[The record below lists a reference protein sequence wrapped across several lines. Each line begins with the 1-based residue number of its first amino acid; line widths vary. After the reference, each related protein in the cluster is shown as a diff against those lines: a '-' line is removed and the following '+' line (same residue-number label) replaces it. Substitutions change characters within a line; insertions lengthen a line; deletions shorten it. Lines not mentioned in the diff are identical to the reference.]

1 MIPSSLRARFTI
13 LAAGAITVALVLAGF
28 VLTFIFDGNIRARA
42 VAEVGDDLRTLAA
55 HARIAADGR
64 LVIDVEL
71 SDPRFR
77 TPYGGYYWQAGRGQA
92 AELKSRSLLDFAID
106 WRPQPPTGNDVAIYE
121 RPAPEGRRMFVLERR
136 VVVPGG
142 STPTIARIAVGLDQG
157 ELDEARTA
165 FIQFAA
171 SSLAALGLALVA
183 ALWFATRA
191 SLAPLRALR
200 AALIEV
206 HHGRRTTVE
215 GAFPDEV
222 RPLVDDLNALLQARN
237 ADLVTARARA
247 GDLAHG
253 LKTPLAVLSS
263 TARHLRETGQMD
275 AATEI
280 DGEIQRM
287 SRHVTRELVRAR
299 AGVRAFRRS
308 HPTPVAPVAAAL
320 TKALAVLPSTHPI
333 AFEVKVPASAAA
345 PMDETDLTEVLG
357 NVIDNARKWT
367 RGRVQIAAEE
377 VAGGGIRITVEDD
390 GPGLPD
396 DDPSFEIERGRR
408 LDEQV
413 EGSGFGLAIVKDLV
427 EAYGGDLTLG
437 RSALG
442 GLKVDIALP

>member
-13 LAAGAITVALVLAGF
+13 IAACAITVALVLAGF
-28 VLTFIFDGNIRARA
+28 MLTLIFDGNIRARA

-55 HARIAADGR
+55 NARIGTDGR
-64 LVIDVEL
+64 LVIDGDL

-77 TPYGGYYWQAGRGQA
+77 TPYGGYYWQAGRDQQID
-92 AELKSRSLLDFAID
+92 LKSRSLLDFTID

-136 VVVPGG
+136 VVVSRGG
-142 STPTIARIAVGLDQG
+142 APTIARIVVGLDQG

-171 SSLAALGLALVA
+171 SSLAALGFALVA
-183 ALWFATRA
+183 ALWFATSA

-200 AALIEV
+200 AALMEV
-206 HHGRRTTVE
+206 HLGRKTSVE
-215 GAFPDEV
+215 GRFPDEV
-222 RPLVDDLNALLQARN
+222 KPLVDDLNALLQARN

-253 LKTPLAVLSS
+253 LKTPLAVLTS
-263 TARHLRETGQMD
+263 TARQLREAGEAE
-275 AATEI
+275 AAADIE
-280 DGEIQRM
+280 GEVQRM

-308 HPTPVAPVAAAL
+308 HPTPVAPVAATLTRAL
-320 TKALAVLPSTHPI
+320 SALPSPRPI
-333 AFEVKVPASAAA
+333 AFETRIPAEAAA
-345 PMDETDLTEVLG
+345 PMDETDLTEVMG
-357 NVIDNARKWT
+357 NVVDNARKWARSKVLIT
-367 RGRVQIAAEE
+367 ATES
-377 VAGGGIRITVEDD
+377 AGAVHITVEDD
-390 GPGLPD
+390 GPGLPGD
-396 DDPSFEIERGRR
+396 ALSYEIERGRR

-427 EAYGGDLTLG
+427 EAYGGDLTLT
-437 RSALG
+437 RSPLG
-442 GLKVDIALP
+442 GLKVDIVLP

>member
-13 LAAGAITVALVLAGF
+13 IAACAITVALVLAGF
-28 VLTFIFDGNIRARA
+28 VLTFIFDGNMRARA

-55 HARIAADGR
+55 NARIGPDGR
-64 LVIDVEL
+64 LVIDGDL

-77 TPYGGYYWQAGRGQA
+77 TPYGGYYWQAGRDQQID
-92 AELKSRSLLDFAID
+92 LKSRSLLDFTIA
-106 WRPQPPTGNDVAIYE
+106 WRPQPPTGNGVAIYE

-136 VVVPGG
+136 VVV
-142 STPTIARIAVGLDQG
+142 SNNRMPTIARIVVGLDQG

-183 ALWFATRA
+183 ALWFATSA

-200 AALIEV
+200 ASLMEV
-206 HHGRRTTVE
+206 HLGRQASVE
-215 GAFPDEV
+215 GRFPDEV

-253 LKTPLAVLSS
+253 LKTPLAVLTS
-263 TARHLRETGQMD
+263 TARHLREAGQAE
-275 AATEI
+275 AAAEI
-280 DGEIQRM
+280 DGEVQRM

-308 HPTPVAPVAAAL
+308 HPTPIGPVAATLTRAL
-320 TKALAVLPSTHPI
+320 SALPSPNAV
-333 AFEVKVPASAAA
+333 AFETRVPADAAA
-345 PMDETDLTEVLG
+345 PMDETDLTEVMG
-357 NVIDNARKWT
+357 NIIDNARKWARSKVLIT
-367 RGRVQIAAEE
+367 ASES
-377 VAGGGIRITVEDD
+377 AGTVHITVEDD
-390 GPGLPD
+390 GPGLPGD
-396 DDPSFEIERGRR
+396 ALSYEIERGRR

-427 EAYGGDLTLG
+427 EAYGGDLALT
-437 RSALG
+437 RSSLG

>member
-13 LAAGAITVALVLAGF
+13 IAAGAILVALVLAGF
-28 VLTFIFDGNIRARA
+28 ALTFIFDGNIRARA

-55 HARIAADGR
+55 HARIAPDGR
-64 LVIDVEL
+64 LVIDIEL
-71 SDPRFR
+71 GDPRFR

-92 AELKSRSLLDFAID
+92 VELKSRSLLDFVID

-136 VVVPGG
+136 VVVSGG
-142 STPTIARIAVGLDQG
+142 ATPTIARIAVGLDQG

-171 SSLAALGLALVA
+171 SSLAALGIALVA
-183 ALWFATRA
+183 GLWFATQTG
-191 SLAPLRALR
+191 LAPLRALR

-206 HHGRRTTVE
+206 HHGRRATVE
-215 GAFPDEV
+215 GSFPDEV

-263 TARHLRETGQMD
+263 TARHLRETGQAE
-275 AATEI
+275 AAAEI
-280 DGEIQRM
+280 EGEIQRM

-299 AGVRAFRRS
+299 AGVRAFRRTQ
-308 HPTPVAPVAAAL
+308 PTPVEPTTRTL
-320 TKALAVLPSTHPI
+320 IKALGALPSARPI
-333 AFEVKVPASAAA
+333 TFEVKIGPGASA

-357 NVIDNARKWT
+357 NIVDNARKWS
-367 RGRVQIAAEE
+367 RGHVRISAEE
-377 VAGGGIRITVEDD
+377 VSGGGIRISVEDD
-390 GPGLPD
+390 GPGLPAD
-396 DDPSFEIERGRR
+396 DHGFEIERGRR

-437 RSALG
+437 RSPLG
-442 GLKVDIALP
+442 GLKVDVTLP

>member
-13 LAAGAITVALVLAGF
+13 IAACAILVALVLAGF
-28 VLTFIFDGNIRARA
+28 ALTFIFDGNIRARA

-55 HARIAADGR
+55 HARIAQDGR
-64 LVIDVEL
+64 LVVDIEL
-71 SDPRFR
+71 GDPRFR
-77 TPYGGYYWQAGRGQA
+77 TPYGGYYWQAGRGQTV
-92 AELKSRSLLDFAID
+92 ELKSRSLLDFVID

-136 VVVPGG
+136 VVVSGG
-142 STPTIARIAVGLDQG
+142 ATPTIARIAVGLDQG

-171 SSLAALGLALVA
+171 SSLAALGIALVA
-183 ALWFATRA
+183 GLWFATQTG
-191 SLAPLRALR
+191 LAPLRALR

-215 GAFPDEV
+215 GRFPDEV

-263 TARHLRETGQMD
+263 TARHLRETGQAE
-275 AATEI
+275 AAAEI

-299 AGVRAFRRS
+299 AGVRAFRRT
-308 HPTPVAPVAAAL
+308 HPTPVEPMAKTL
-320 TKALAVLPSTHPI
+320 TKALGALPSAQPI
-333 AFEVKVPASAAA
+333 TFEIAIPMSATA

-357 NVIDNARKWT
+357 NIIDNARKWS
-367 RGRVQIAAEE
+367 RGHVRISAEE
-377 VAGGGIRITVEDD
+377 VSGGGIRISVEDD
-390 GPGLPD
+390 GPGLPAD
-396 DDPSFEIERGRR
+396 DHGFEIERGRR

-442 GLKVDIALP
+442 GLKVDITLP